1 MEESKACMQTAL
13 RSLTRKMSS
22 EKEMIEKL
30 QKKNYSVES
39 INLTMSKLKQLRYL
53 DDTRLIDALCEEYFA
68 FKKYGPIRVKQVL
81 FKKKFDS
88 HLIDETMLNHDDPQR
103 DQEHALYWGQKRM
116 QRLTQKER
124 PAQVRSLQQHLYTKG
139 FRPDTIRKVVQVLI
153 FDRQHDFE

>member
-30 QKKNYSVES
+30 QKKNYSLES
-39 INLTMSKLKQLRYL
+39 IDATMSKLKQLRYL
-53 DDTRLIDALCEEYFA
+53 DDSKLIDALCEEYFA
-68 FKKYGPIRVKQVL
+68 FKKYGPVRIKQVL
-81 FKKKFDS
+81 FKKKFDA
-88 HLIDETMLNHDDPQR
+88 HLIEETMLTHDNPER
-103 DQEHALYWGQKRM
+103 DHEHALYWGEKRM

-139 FRPDTIRKVVQVLI
+139 FRPDTIRKVVQILI
-153 FDRQHDFE
+153 FDNRQDFE